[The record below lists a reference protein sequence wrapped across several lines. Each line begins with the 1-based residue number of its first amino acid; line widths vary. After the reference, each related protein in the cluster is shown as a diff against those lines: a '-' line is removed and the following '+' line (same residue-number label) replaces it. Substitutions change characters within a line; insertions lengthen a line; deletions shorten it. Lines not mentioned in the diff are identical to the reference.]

1 MLYVPYQ
8 GSDRCLHPLPLLPLP
23 WCFAL
28 TPHQS
33 TFSLSYWENDVAS
46 ITLMLILQ
54 SFSPASPCF
63 VYLTKCHAM
72 PYQTTKRTLVTFL
85 TCCQRWC
92 LLLLQPACG
101 HFPIPGAIPYHAIPY
116 QEPQSLSVILSSMPL
131 PSSLASLLGTKL
143 VYCPFYLL
151 HKTKLIL

>member
-23 WCFAL
+23 QCFAL
-28 TPHQS
+28 MPHQS

-63 VYLTKCHAM
+63 VYQVPYYTKPQKENHS
-72 PYQTTKRTLVTFL
+72 TN
-85 TCCQRWC
+85 
-92 LLLLQPACG
+92 LLLKMHDVVYSCSLPVVIFLFQKP
-101 HFPIPGAIPYHAIPY
+101 HHATPRA
-116 QEPQSLSVILSSMPL
+116 SVIVHH
-131 PSSLASLLGTKL
+131 L
-143 VYCPFYLL
+143 VINAVAL
-151 HKTKLIL
+151 